1 MAKVQNILL
10 RGQEVMLSTGAVQFD
25 EHGIAEIESE
35 EVYNGVLKLKN
46 FFAVE
51 EAKEEVKEEVKEEP
65 KEEAKEEEKPKAKA
79 PAKKT
84 AAK

>member
-1 MAKVQNILL
+1 
-10 RGQEVMLSTGAVQFD
+10 MLSTGAVQFD

-35 EVYNGVLKLKN
+35 EVYNGVLELKN

-51 EAKEEVKEEVKEEP
+51 EEVKEEVKEEP

-79 PAKKT
+79 PDKKT

>member
-1 MAKVQNILL
+1 MVKVQNVLL
-10 RGQEVMLSTGAVQFD
+10 RGQEVVLATGVVQFD

-35 EVYNGVLKLKN
+35 EVANGVLELKN

-51 EAKEEVKEEVKEEP
+51 EEAKEEV

-79 PAKKT
+79 SAKTTAKK
-84 AAK
+84 

>member
-1 MAKVQNILL
+1 ML
-10 RGQEVMLSTGAVQFD
+10 RGQEVVLATGVVQFD
-25 EHGIAEIESE
+25 EHGIADIESE
-35 EVYNGVLKLKN
+35 EVAKGVLELKN

-51 EAKEEVKEEVKEEP
+51 EAKEEAKEEVKEEP
-65 KEEAKEEEKPKAKA
+65 KEEVKEEEKPKAKA

>member
-1 MAKVQNILL
+1 ML
-10 RGQEVMLSTGAVQFD
+10 RGQEVVLATGVVQFD

-35 EVYNGVLKLKN
+35 EVAKGVLELKN

-51 EAKEEVKEEVKEEP
+51 EEAKEEVKEEP

-79 PAKKT
+79 SAKTTAKK
-84 AAK
+84 

>member
-35 EVYNGVLKLKN
+35 EVYNGVLELKN

-51 EAKEEVKEEVKEEP
+51 EEVKEEVKEEP

-79 PAKKT
+79 PDKKT